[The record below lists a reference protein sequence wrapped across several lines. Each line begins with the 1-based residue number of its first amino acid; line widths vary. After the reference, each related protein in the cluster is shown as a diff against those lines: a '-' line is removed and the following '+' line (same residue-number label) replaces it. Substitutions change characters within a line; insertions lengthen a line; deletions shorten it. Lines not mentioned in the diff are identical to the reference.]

1 MAIYL
6 IVLTDNAESVLE
18 TIEAGWPDRYYK
30 INNEVI
36 MVSAQGVSAP
46 SQIAEKIGFAA
57 EPDAPS
63 GMVLSMNQD
72 TAAGVLPR
80 SAVDWYRSPDND

>member
-1 MAIYL
+1 MATYL
-6 IVLTDNAESVLE
+6 IVLTDNAEGVLE
-18 TIEAGWPDRYYK
+18 TIETEWPDRYYK
-30 INNEVI
+30 INDEVI

-46 SQIAEKIGFAA
+46 SQIAEKIGFAT

-80 SAVDWYRSPDND
+80 AAVDWYRSSDND